1 MRLCADLL
9 RRLRSLFRAGRED
22 AETRQELHLHLEMET
37 EKNVS
42 AGMDPREARR
52 QACVRLGG
60 ADGIR
65 EAVREARGLR
75 PLEDLLSDL
84 GRGLRR
90 GMRGLRRSPGFTL
103 TVVIVL
109 ALGTGAN
116 TALFSVLDAVWL
128 RAVPYPQAER
138 VVLVSSSTWFSDRF
152 APSWP
157 EFEDWRTGTDVFEH
171 LVAVERRSGLLGGA
185 GEPERV
191 TITGLYGDL
200 FAVFGESAAVG
211 RLFRASVDGP
221 ASDDVVVLS
230 HEIWLRRFLGD
241 PSIAGG
247 TVSLDGRPATI
258 VGVLP
263 ARFTAVI
270 RGDVFQPIRPPAEAM
285 RGARGRLSAVGR
297 LRPGVS
303 LAQAQASMD
312 TVAQRRALEYPGTNA
327 QSGIVLTPLRDV
339 IIGADVGRMLWLLAA
354 AAGLVLL
361 IACVNVANLLLAGM
375 APRAR
380 ELAVCAA
387 LGASRGR
394 LIRQLLTE
402 SVLLSAAGTV
412 IGVACVWLT
421 RDTLVALIPPRIPR
435 LAEIGVDG
443 RVLTFA
449 VAVSVLTTSIVGVI
463 PALRLSN
470 VRPMGVVASPGLPG
484 RRFGASATLLFTEV
498 GLAVVVIVAAG
509 LLLSSFMRLVSVD
522 LGFEPRNVVTFDTSI
537 PGGGGDDF
545 RARFFG
551 SPEQTAALQNV
562 RDELLRLPGV
572 EAVGAV
578 DMLPLAGA
586 RAAYGFEIEG
596 RPDLPPGEGGSIDSR
611 RAAPGVLRGDAD
623 SPHTGSHVHGRRS
636 RGRTRRGR
644 REPSGGPPVLAG
656 RGPDRAAHSAWRQR
670 SAHDRRDRRQH
681 SALRSRPEPRTGGV
695 LVLVSAPITRPHP
708 RGQNGREPGGV
719 GAGTASARA
728 SDSDRADC
736 VIGAHVGR
744 RDHPVRG
751 GAALPHVAPGTDGGP
766 GAGADDRR
774 GGESHGARRG
784 VADERDRHPRDDR
797 RAPGTDRGADARQG
811 ARPGG
816 RGRRHWSARRDL
828 DVPVPRS
835 FSLRSESNRSG
846 GLRGRRR
853 IAPRFDTCCGVAA
866 GPPRRVHGSHGHTAG
881 RVTAESTPSPTG
893 LRGP

>member
-22 AETRQELHLHLEMET
+22 AETRQELRLHLEMET

-42 AGMDPREARR
+42 GGMDPREAHR

-65 EAVREARGLR
+65 EAVRDARGLR

-138 VVLVSSSTWFSDRF
+138 VVLVSVGTESPGRLP
-152 APSWP
+152 PSWP
-157 EFEDWRTGTDVFEH
+157 EFEDWLSGTDVFEE
-171 LVAVERRSGLLGGA
+171 LVAIERHAGLLDGA

-191 TITGLYGDL
+191 TVAGLYGDL
-200 FAVFGESAAVG
+200 FAVFGESAVVG

-241 PSIAGG
+241 TSIAGQ

-285 RGARGRLSAVGR
+285 RGARGGLSAVGR

-312 TVAQRRALEYPGTNA
+312 TVAQRLASEYPGTNA
-327 QSGIVLTPLRDV
+327 QSGIVLTPLRDAL
-339 IIGADVGRMLWLLAA
+339 IGAEVGRMLWLLAA

-375 APRAR
+375 APRVR

-394 LIRQLLTE
+394 LVRQLLTE
-402 SVLLSAAGTV
+402 SVLLSAVGTIV
-412 IGVACVWLT
+412 GVACVWLT

-449 VAVSVLTTSIVGVI
+449 VAVSVLTMSIVGVI
-463 PALRLSN
+463 PALRLSS
-470 VRPMGVVASPGLPG
+470 VRPMGVVASPGLPR
-484 RRFGASATLLFTEV
+484 RRFGASAMLLFTEV

-509 LLLSSFMRLVSVD
+509 LLLSSLMRLVSVD
-522 LGFEPRNVVTFDTSI
+522 LGFDPQNVVTFDIST
-537 PGGGGDDF
+537 PTAGE
-545 RARFFG
+545 
-551 SPEQTAALQNV
+551 SPSLPTVLPNV
-562 RDELLRLPGV
+562 REELQRLFSV

-578 DMLPLAGA
+578 DMLPLNGGWAKSSLKIDGQPDPPPGA
-586 RAAYGFEIEG
+586 R
-596 RPDLPPGEGGSIDSR
+596 LSIDSR
-611 RAAPGVLRGDAD
+611 RVAPGYFDAMRIPLMRGRTITDSDRAGAPGVAVVNEVLARQFWPGGDPIGQRIRLGGND
-623 SPHTGSHVHGRRS
+623 PLTVIGVVGSIRHYGLDRNPVPEAYRSWYQHQS
-636 RGRTRRGR
+636 RGLTLVVRTAGSLAELVQELQAPERRILPGLNVSSVR
-644 REPSGGPPVLAG
+644 TLDDVII
-656 RGPDRAAHSAWRQR
+656 R
-670 SAHDRRDRRQH
+670 SVA
-681 SALRSRPEPRTGGV
+681 EPRFRTLLLALMAV
-695 LVLVSAPITRPHP
+695 LVLVLTIV
-708 RGQNGREPGGV
+708 GV
-719 GAGTASARA
+719 ASLTARA
-728 SDSDRADC
+728 VALRMKE
-736 VIGAHVGR
+736 IGIRV
-744 RDHPVRG
+744 
-751 GAALPHVAPGTDGGP
+751 TI
-766 GAGADDRR
+766 
-774 GGESHGARRG
+774 
-784 VADERDRHPRDDR
+784 
-797 RAPGTDRGADARQG
+797 G
-811 ARPGG
+811 ARPGQIVALMLG
-816 RGRRHWSARRDL
+816 RVLAPVVAGAVIGLLAGTWTSRFLGHFLFEVSPIDPAVYVAAVALLLVSTLVAAWLPARRAAYL
-828 DVPVPRS
+828 DPMVT
-835 FSLRSESNRSG
+835 LR
-846 GLRGRRR
+846 
-853 IAPRFDTCCGVAA
+853 
-866 GPPRRVHGSHGHTAG
+866 
-881 RVTAESTPSPTG
+881 AE
-893 LRGP
+893 

>member
-470 VRPMGVVASPGLPG
+470 VRPMGVVASPGLPR

-611 RAAPGVLRGDAD
+611 RAAPGYFEAMRIPLI
-623 SPHTGSHVHGRRS
+623 
-636 RGRTRRGR
+636 RGRTFTDD
-644 REPSGGPPVLAG
+644 
-656 RGPDRAAHSAWRQR
+656 DRAGAPGVAVVNQAAARRFWPGEDPIGQR
-670 SAHDRRDRRQH
+670 IQLGGNDPLTIVGIVGSIRHFGLDRNPVPEAYWSWYQHQSPGLTLVVRTAGSPAELVQELQAPERRILTGLTV
-681 SALRSRPEPRTGGV
+681 SSVRTLDDVIIRSVAEPRFRTLLLALMAV
-695 LVLVSAPITRPHP
+695 LVLVLTIV
-708 RGQNGREPGGV
+708 GV
-719 GAGTASARA
+719 ASLTARA
-728 SDSDRADC
+728 VALRMKE
-736 VIGAHVGR
+736 IGIRV
-744 RDHPVRG
+744 
-751 GAALPHVAPGTDGGP
+751 TI
-766 GAGADDRR
+766 
-774 GGESHGARRG
+774 
-784 VADERDRHPRDDR
+784 
-797 RAPGTDRGADARQG
+797 G
-811 ARPGG
+811 ARPGQIVALMLG
-816 RGRRHWSARRDL
+816 RVLAPVVAGAVIGLLAATWTSRFLGHFLFEVSPIDPAVYVAAVALLLVSTLVAAWLPARRAAYMDPM
-828 DVPVPRS
+828 VT
-835 FSLRSESNRSG
+835 LR
-846 GLRGRRR
+846 
-853 IAPRFDTCCGVAA
+853 
-866 GPPRRVHGSHGHTAG
+866 
-881 RVTAESTPSPTG
+881 AE
-893 LRGP
+893 

>member
-1 MRLCADLL
+1 MRRCADLL
-9 RRLRSLFRAGRED
+9 RRLLSLFRAGRED
-22 AETRQELHLHLEMET
+22 AETRQELRLHIEMET

-42 AGMDPREARR
+42 AGMDPREAHR
-52 QACVRLGG
+52 QACLRLGG

-65 EAVREARGLR
+65 EAVRDARGLR
-75 PLEDLLSDL
+75 PLEDLLGDL
-84 GRGLRR
+84 GRGMRR

-138 VVLVSSSTWFSDRF
+138 VVLVSSSTWFSERGS
-152 APSWP
+152 PSWP

-171 LVAVERRSGLLGGA
+171 LVAIERRSGLLGGA

-470 VRPMGVVASPGLPG
+470 VRPMGVVASPGLPR

-545 RARFFG
+545 RARIFG

-586 RAAYGFEIEG
+586 RAAFGFEIEG

-611 RAAPGVLRGDAD
+611 RAAPGYFEAMRIPLI
-623 SPHTGSHVHGRRS
+623 
-636 RGRTRRGR
+636 RGRTFTDD
-644 REPSGGPPVLAG
+644 
-656 RGPDRAAHSAWRQR
+656 DRAGAPGVVVVNQAAARRYWPGEDPIGQR
-670 SAHDRRDRRQH
+670 IRLGNNDPLTIVGIVGSIRHFGLDRNPVPEAYWSWYQHQFRSLTFVVRTAGSPAELVQELQAPERRILTGLTV
-681 SALRSRPEPRTGGV
+681 SSVRTLDDVIIRSVAEPRFRTLLLALMAV
-695 LVLVSAPITRPHP
+695 LVLVLTIV
-708 RGQNGREPGGV
+708 GV
-719 GAGTASARA
+719 ASLTARA
-728 SDSDRADC
+728 VALRMKE
-736 VIGAHVGR
+736 IGIRV
-744 RDHPVRG
+744 
-751 GAALPHVAPGTDGGP
+751 TI
-766 GAGADDRR
+766 
-774 GGESHGARRG
+774 
-784 VADERDRHPRDDR
+784 
-797 RAPGTDRGADARQG
+797 G
-811 ARPGG
+811 ARPGQIVALMLG
-816 RGRRHWSARRDL
+816 RVLAPVVAGAVIGLLAATWTSRFLGHFLFEVSPIDPAVYVAAVALLLVSTLVAAWLPARRAAYMDPM
-828 DVPVPRS
+828 VT
-835 FSLRSESNRSG
+835 LR
-846 GLRGRRR
+846 
-853 IAPRFDTCCGVAA
+853 
-866 GPPRRVHGSHGHTAG
+866 
-881 RVTAESTPSPTG
+881 AE
-893 LRGP
+893 

>member
-22 AETRQELHLHLEMET
+22 AETRQELRLHLDMET

-42 AGMDPREARR
+42 AGMDPREAHR

-65 EAVREARGLR
+65 EAVRDARGLR
-75 PLEDLLSDL
+75 PLEDLLGDL
-84 GRGLRR
+84 GRGMRR

-109 ALGTGAN
+109 ALGTGTN

-138 VVLVSSSTWFSDRF
+138 VVLVSSSTWFSERGS
-152 APSWP
+152 PSWP

-171 LVAVERRSGLLGGA
+171 LVAIERRSGLLGGA

-285 RGARGRLSAVGR
+285 RGARARLSAVGR

-394 LIRQLLTE
+394 LVRQLLTE
-402 SVLLSAAGTV
+402 SVLLSAVGTIV
-412 IGVACVWLT
+412 GVACVWLT
-421 RDTLVALIPPRIPR
+421 RDALVALIPPRIPR

-470 VRPMGVVASPGLPG
+470 VRPMGVVASPGLPR

-545 RARFFG
+545 RARIFG

-611 RAAPGVLRGDAD
+611 RAAPGYFEAMRIPLI
-623 SPHTGSHVHGRRS
+623 
-636 RGRTRRGR
+636 RGRTFTDD
-644 REPSGGPPVLAG
+644 
-656 RGPDRAAHSAWRQR
+656 DRAGAPGVAVVNQAAARRFWPGEDPIGQR
-670 SAHDRRDRRQH
+670 IQLGGNDPLTIVGIVGSIRHFGLDRNPVPEAYWSWYQHQFRSLTFVVRTAGSPAELVQELQAPERRILPGLTV
-681 SALRSRPEPRTGGV
+681 SSVRTLDDVIIRSVAEPRFRTLLLALMAV
-695 LVLVSAPITRPHP
+695 LVLVLTIV
-708 RGQNGREPGGV
+708 GV
-719 GAGTASARA
+719 ASLTARA
-728 SDSDRADC
+728 VALRMKE
-736 VIGAHVGR
+736 IGIRV
-744 RDHPVRG
+744 
-751 GAALPHVAPGTDGGP
+751 TI
-766 GAGADDRR
+766 
-774 GGESHGARRG
+774 
-784 VADERDRHPRDDR
+784 
-797 RAPGTDRGADARQG
+797 G
-811 ARPGG
+811 ARPGQIVALMLG
-816 RGRRHWSARRDL
+816 RVLAPVVAGAVIGLLAATWTSRFLGHFLFEVSPIDPAVYVAAVALLLVSTLVAAWLPARRAAYL
-828 DVPVPRS
+828 DPMVT
-835 FSLRSESNRSG
+835 LR
-846 GLRGRRR
+846 
-853 IAPRFDTCCGVAA
+853 
-866 GPPRRVHGSHGHTAG
+866 
-881 RVTAESTPSPTG
+881 AE
-893 LRGP
+893 

>member
-22 AETRQELHLHLEMET
+22 AETRQELRLHLEMET

-42 AGMDPREARR
+42 AGMDPREAHR
-52 QACVRLGG
+52 QACLRLGG

-65 EAVREARGLR
+65 EAVRDARGLR

-84 GRGLRR
+84 GRGIRR

-138 VVLVSSSTWFSDRF
+138 MVLVSSSTQFSERGS
-152 APSWP
+152 PSWP

-171 LVAVERRSGLLGGA
+171 LVAIERRPGLLGGVA
-185 GEPERV
+185 EPERV

-200 FAVFGESAAVG
+200 FAVFGESAVAG
-211 RLFRASVDGP
+211 RLFREPVGAP

-230 HEIWLRRFLGD
+230 HETWLRRFNGD
-241 PSIAGG
+241 PSIAGQ
-247 TVSLDGRPATI
+247 TVLLDDLPVT
-258 VGVLP
+258 VLGVLP
-263 ARFTAVI
+263 ARFSAVI
-270 RGDVFQPIRPPAEAM
+270 RGDLFQAIRPPAEAR
-285 RGARGRLSAVGR
+285 RGIRGPLSAVGR
-297 LRPGVS
+297 LRSSVS

-312 TVAQRRALEYPGTNA
+312 TVAQRLAVEHPWSNA
-327 QSGIVLTPLRDV
+327 RRGIVLTPLRDAL
-339 IIGADVGRMLWLLAA
+339 IGAEVGRMLWLLAA

-402 SVLLSAAGTV
+402 SVLLSAVGTIV
-412 IGVACVWLT
+412 GVACVWLT
-421 RDTLVALIPPRIPR
+421 RDALVALIPPRIPR

-449 VAVSVLTTSIVGVI
+449 VAVSVLTMSIVGVI

-470 VRPMGVVASPGLPG
+470 VRPMGVVASPGLPR

-522 LGFEPRNVVTFDTSI
+522 LGFEPRNVVTFDLSI
-537 PGGGGDDF
+537 PGGGDDL

-551 SPEQTAALQNV
+551 SPEQAAALQNV

-578 DMLPLAGA
+578 DSLPLAGGGVW
-586 RAAYGFEIEG
+586 YSIEFEG
-596 RPDLPPGEGGSIDSR
+596 RPAAPPGGEPMIDLR
-611 RAAPGVLRGDAD
+611 RAAPGYFEAMRIPLI
-623 SPHTGSHVHGRRS
+623 
-636 RGRTRRGR
+636 RGRTLTDGDHADAPGAGVVNEAAARRFWPGEDPIGQRIQLGGNEPLTIVGIVGDIRHVGFHSDPEPEVYWSWYQHPADPTVVVRTAGSPTPLVRELEARGR
-644 REPSGGPPVLAG
+644 GILSGLSVSSVRTLDDLAF
-656 RGPDRAAHSAWRQR
+656 R
-670 SAHDRRDRRQH
+670 SVA
-681 SALRSRPEPRTGGV
+681 EPRFRTLLLALMAV
-695 LVLVSAPITRPHP
+695 LVLVLTIV
-708 RGQNGREPGGV
+708 GV
-719 GAGTASARA
+719 ASLTARA
-728 SDSDRADC
+728 VALRMKE
-736 VIGAHVGR
+736 IGIRV
-744 RDHPVRG
+744 
-751 GAALPHVAPGTDGGP
+751 TI
-766 GAGADDRR
+766 
-774 GGESHGARRG
+774 
-784 VADERDRHPRDDR
+784 
-797 RAPGTDRGADARQG
+797 G
-811 ARPGG
+811 ARPGQIVALMLG
-816 RGRRHWSARRDL
+816 SALAPVVAGAVIGLLAATWTSRFLGHFLFEVGPIDPAVYVAAVALLLVSTLVAAWLPARRAAYL
-828 DVPVPRS
+828 DPMVT
-835 FSLRSESNRSG
+835 LR
-846 GLRGRRR
+846 
-853 IAPRFDTCCGVAA
+853 
-866 GPPRRVHGSHGHTAG
+866 
-881 RVTAESTPSPTG
+881 AE
-893 LRGP
+893 

>member
-1 MRLCADLL
+1 MRRCADLL
-9 RRLRSLFRAGRED
+9 RRLLSLFRAGRED
-22 AETRQELHLHLEMET
+22 AETRQELRLHIEMET

-42 AGMDPREARR
+42 AGMDPREAHR
-52 QACVRLGG
+52 QACLRLGG

-65 EAVREARGLR
+65 EAVRDARGLR
-75 PLEDLLSDL
+75 PLEDLLGDL
-84 GRGLRR
+84 GRGMRR

-109 ALGTGAN
+109 ALGTGTN

-138 VVLVSSSTWFSDRF
+138 VVLVSSSTWFSERGS
-152 APSWP
+152 PSWP

-171 LVAVERRSGLLGGA
+171 LVAIERRSGLLGGA

-200 FAVFGESAAVG
+200 FSVFGESAAMG

-470 VRPMGVVASPGLPG
+470 VRPMGVVASPGLPR

-545 RARFFG
+545 RARIFG

-586 RAAYGFEIEG
+586 RAAFGFEIEG

-611 RAAPGVLRGDAD
+611 RAAPGYFEAMRIPLI
-623 SPHTGSHVHGRRS
+623 
-636 RGRTRRGR
+636 RGRTFTDD
-644 REPSGGPPVLAG
+644 
-656 RGPDRAAHSAWRQR
+656 DRAGAPGVVVVNQAAARRYWPGEDPIGQR
-670 SAHDRRDRRQH
+670 IRLGNNDPLTIVGIVGSIRHFGLDRNPVPEAYWSWYQHQFRSLTFVVRTAGSPAELVQELQAPERRILTGLTV
-681 SALRSRPEPRTGGV
+681 SSVRTLDDVIIRSVAEPRFRTLLLALMAV
-695 LVLVSAPITRPHP
+695 LVLVLTIV
-708 RGQNGREPGGV
+708 GV
-719 GAGTASARA
+719 ASLTARA
-728 SDSDRADC
+728 VALRMKE
-736 VIGAHVGR
+736 IGIRV
-744 RDHPVRG
+744 
-751 GAALPHVAPGTDGGP
+751 TI
-766 GAGADDRR
+766 
-774 GGESHGARRG
+774 
-784 VADERDRHPRDDR
+784 
-797 RAPGTDRGADARQG
+797 G
-811 ARPGG
+811 ARPGQIVALMLG
-816 RGRRHWSARRDL
+816 RVLAPVVAGAVIGLLAATWTSRFLGHFLFEVSPIDPAVYVAAVALLLVSTLVAAWLPARRAAYMDPM
-828 DVPVPRS
+828 VT
-835 FSLRSESNRSG
+835 LR
-846 GLRGRRR
+846 
-853 IAPRFDTCCGVAA
+853 
-866 GPPRRVHGSHGHTAG
+866 
-881 RVTAESTPSPTG
+881 AE
-893 LRGP
+893 

>member
-1 MRLCADLL
+1 MKLCADLL

-22 AETRQELHLHLEMET
+22 AETRQELRLHLEMET

-42 AGMDPREARR
+42 GGMDPREAHR

-65 EAVREARGLR
+65 EAVRDARGLR
-75 PLEDLLSDL
+75 PLEDLFSDL
-84 GRGLRR
+84 GRGMRR

-103 TVVIVL
+103 SVVIVL

-138 VVLVSSSTWFSDRF
+138 VLLVSSSHQVFGTMP
-152 APSWP
+152 PSWP
-157 EFEDWRTGTDVFEH
+157 DFEDWRTGTDVFEE
-171 LVAVERRSGLLGGA
+171 LVAIERRPGALGGA

-200 FAVFGESAAVG
+200 FAVFGESAVAG

-241 PSIAGG
+241 PSIAGQ

-285 RGARGRLSAVGR
+285 RGSAGGLSAVGR

-312 TVAQRRALEYPGTNA
+312 TVAQRLALEYPGTNA
-327 QSGIVLTPLRDV
+327 QSGIVLTPLRDAL
-339 IIGADVGRMLWLLAA
+339 IGADVGRMLWLLAA

-375 APRAR
+375 APRVR

-402 SVLLSAAGTV
+402 SVLLSAVGTIV
-412 IGVACVWLT
+412 GVACVWLT
-421 RDTLVALIPPRIPR
+421 RDALVALIPPRIPR

-449 VAVSVLTTSIVGVI
+449 VAVSVLTISIVGVI

-470 VRPMGVVASPGLPG
+470 VRPMGVAASPGLPR

-522 LGFEPRNVVTFDTSI
+522 LGFDPQNVVTFNISV
-537 PGGGGDDF
+537 PGDDPF
-545 RARFFG
+545 DRESRNLVTVL
-551 SPEQTAALQNV
+551 PNV
-562 RDELLRLPGV
+562 RDELRRFPTI

-586 RAAYGFEIEG
+586 RASYSFEIEG
-596 RPDLPPGEGGSIDSR
+596 RPDPPPSEALVIDSR
-611 RAAPGVLRGDAD
+611 RAAPGYFEAMRIPLI
-623 SPHTGSHVHGRRS
+623 
-636 RGRTRRGR
+636 RGRTFTND
-644 REPSGGPPVLAG
+644 
-656 RGPDRAAHSAWRQR
+656 DRAGAPGVAVVNEAAARRFWPDGDPIGERIRLGGNDPLTVVGVVGSIRHIGFDRDPVPEAYWSWFQHQVPYLMVVVRTAGSPADLVQELQAPERRILSGLTVSSVGTLDDLTIR
-670 SAHDRRDRRQH
+670 SVA
-681 SALRSRPEPRTGGV
+681 EPRFRTLLLALMAV
-695 LVLVSAPITRPHP
+695 LVLVLTIV
-708 RGQNGREPGGV
+708 GV
-719 GAGTASARA
+719 ASLTARA
-728 SDSDRADC
+728 VALRMKE
-736 VIGAHVGR
+736 IGIRV
-744 RDHPVRG
+744 
-751 GAALPHVAPGTDGGP
+751 TI
-766 GAGADDRR
+766 
-774 GGESHGARRG
+774 
-784 VADERDRHPRDDR
+784 
-797 RAPGTDRGADARQG
+797 G
-811 ARPGG
+811 ARPGQIVALMLRSVLAPVVAG
-816 RGRRHWSARRDL
+816 AVIGLLAATWTSRFLGHFLFEVGPIDPAVYVAAVALLLVSTLVAAWLPARRAAYL
-828 DVPVPRS
+828 DPMVT
-835 FSLRSESNRSG
+835 LR
-846 GLRGRRR
+846 
-853 IAPRFDTCCGVAA
+853 
-866 GPPRRVHGSHGHTAG
+866 
-881 RVTAESTPSPTG
+881 AE
-893 LRGP
+893 

>member
-1 MRLCADLL
+1 MRRCADLL
-9 RRLRSLFRAGRED
+9 RRLRSLFRADRED
-22 AETRQELHLHLEMET
+22 AETRQELRLHLEMET

-42 AGMDPREARR
+42 AGMDSREARR

-65 EAVREARGLR
+65 EAVRDARGLR

-84 GRGLRR
+84 GRGIRR

-138 VVLVSSSTWFSDRF
+138 VVLVSSSTRLSERG

-157 EFEDWRTGTDVFEH
+157 EFEDWRSGTDVFEE
-171 LVAVERRSGLLGGA
+171 LVAIQRHPGLLDGV

-191 TITGLYGDL
+191 TVTGLYGDL
-200 FAVFGESAAVG
+200 FTVFGESAAVG

-221 ASDDVVVLS
+221 ASDDAVVLS

-241 PSIAGG
+241 PSIAGQ

-285 RGARGRLSAVGR
+285 RGSRARLSAVGR
-297 LRPGVS
+297 LRSSVS

-312 TVAQRRALEYPGTNA
+312 TVAQRLAGTNA
-327 QSGIVLTPLRDV
+327 RWGIVLTPLRDAL
-339 IIGADVGRMLWLLAA
+339 IGADVGRMLWLLAA

-375 APRAR
+375 APRVR

-402 SVLLSAAGTV
+402 SVLLSAVGTIV
-412 IGVACVWLT
+412 GVACVWLT

-449 VAVSVLTTSIVGVI
+449 VAVSVLTMSIVGVI

-470 VRPMGVVASPGLPG
+470 VRPMGVVGSPGLPR

-522 LGFEPRNVVTFDTSI
+522 LGFEPRNVVTFNISV
-537 PGGGGDDF
+537 PGDDPF
-545 RARFFG
+545 DRESRNLV
-551 SPEQTAALQNV
+551 TALPNV
-562 RDELLRLPGV
+562 RDELRRFPAV

-578 DMLPLAGA
+578 DMLPFAGA
-586 RAAYGFEIEG
+586 RASYSLEIEG
-596 RPDLPPGEGGSIDSR
+596 RPDPPPSEALVIDSR
-611 RAAPGVLRGDAD
+611 RAAPGYFEAMRIPLI
-623 SPHTGSHVHGRRS
+623 
-636 RGRTRRGR
+636 RGRTFMSDDRAGAPGVAIVNEAAARRFWPDGDPIGERIRLSGNDPLTVVGVVGSIRHIGFDRDPVPEAYWSWHQHQVPYLTVVVRTAGSPADLVQELQAPGR
-644 REPSGGPPVLAG
+644 RILPGLTVSSVGTL
-656 RGPDRAAHSAWRQR
+656 DDLTIR
-670 SAHDRRDRRQH
+670 SVA
-681 SALRSRPEPRTGGV
+681 EPRFRTLLLALMAILV
-695 LVLVSAPITRPHP
+695 LVLTIV
-708 RGQNGREPGGV
+708 GV
-719 GAGTASARA
+719 ASLTARA
-728 SDSDRADC
+728 VALRMKE
-736 VIGAHVGR
+736 IGIRV
-744 RDHPVRG
+744 
-751 GAALPHVAPGTDGGP
+751 TI
-766 GAGADDRR
+766 
-774 GGESHGARRG
+774 
-784 VADERDRHPRDDR
+784 
-797 RAPGTDRGADARQG
+797 G
-811 ARPGG
+811 ARPGQIVALMLARALAPVVAG
-816 RGRRHWSARRDL
+816 AVIGLLAATWTSRFLDHFLFEVGPIDPAVYASAVALLLVSTLVAAWLPARRAAYL
-828 DVPVPRS
+828 DPMVT
-835 FSLRSESNRSG
+835 LR
-846 GLRGRRR
+846 
-853 IAPRFDTCCGVAA
+853 
-866 GPPRRVHGSHGHTAG
+866 
-881 RVTAESTPSPTG
+881 AE
-893 LRGP
+893 